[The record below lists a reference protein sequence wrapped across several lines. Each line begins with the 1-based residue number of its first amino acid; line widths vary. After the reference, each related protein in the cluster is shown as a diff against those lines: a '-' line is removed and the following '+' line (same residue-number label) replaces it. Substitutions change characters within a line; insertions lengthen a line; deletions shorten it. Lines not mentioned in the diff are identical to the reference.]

1 MSDGGSGGKADGAA
15 GAMLEPRPVAS
26 PARLSWERF
35 RSRPSSRWGLAI
47 MALIALLGIYAPFL
61 SNEVAL
67 VWWDGQGLRFP
78 LIADLFNRRSYEK
91 VYDLFFNIAALLL
104 PVLLVA
110 FAVLGRRL
118 RMVRRLQVMIASLAA
133 VGVFCLLPVFPGHG
147 GRVAAWDHR
156 PFTGAG
162 IQEWRAL
169 PEGQRPFAIFPLV
182 KHRFDATYTGAILQ
196 SPGTTNPATGGH
208 YWLGTDAGGHDV
220 LTHLFFGARIS
231 LTVGLVATGLAF
243 LIGVL
248 VGAVSG
254 YFGGWVD
261 LLLQRLVEIMMCFPT
276 FILILTVVAMLGRD
290 IFIIMTVIGLT
301 SWAGTARLVRGEFL
315 AQSVRD
321 YVVAAESLGLPRWR
335 IMFRHILPNAVGP
348 LLISLTFGIAGSVGM
363 ESGLAFIG
371 LGDPTAP
378 SWGVLLDQ
386 GRENIRYPWLIYTP
400 GLAIFVIVMTLNLLG
415 NNLREAIDPK
425 QQR

>member
-1 MSDGGSGGKADGAA
+1 
-15 GAMLEPRPVAS
+15 V
-26 PARLSWERF
+26 
-35 RSRPSSRWGLAI
+35 
-47 MALIALLGIYAPFL
+47 
-61 SNEVAL
+61 
-67 VWWDGQGLRFP
+67 
-78 LIADLFNRRSYEK
+78 
-91 VYDLFFNIAALLL
+91 
-104 PVLLVA
+104 
-110 FAVLGRRL
+110 
-118 RMVRRLQVMIASLAA
+118 
-133 VGVFCLLPVFPGHG
+133 
-147 GRVAAWDHR
+147 
-156 PFTGAG
+156 
-162 IQEWRAL
+162 
-169 PEGQRPFAIFPLV
+169 
-182 KHRFDATYTGAILQ
+182 
-196 SPGTTNPATGGH
+196 
-208 YWLGTDAGGHDV
+208 
-220 LTHLFFGARIS
+220 
-231 LTVGLVATGLAF
+231 
-243 LIGVL
+243 
-248 VGAVSG
+248 
-254 YFGGWVD
+254 
-261 LLLQRLVEIMMCFPT
+261 VEIMMCFPT

-321 YVVAAESLGLPRWR
+321 YVFAAESLGLPRWR